1 MPTETLLVV
10 IPVVLLFVF
19 FAGTLMWADV
29 YSNRK

>member
-19 FAGTLMWADV
+19 FAGALMWADV
-29 YSNRK
+29 HSNRK